1 MPPSWARRAL
11 QVPEPPHDGQEPIAD
26 TGAGPPTPPL
36 QLGGSTLS
44 VVVETPHFFC
54 LNPKTGA
61 GSTVG

>member
-1 MPPSWARRAL
+1 MGRSPL
-11 QVPEPPHDGQEPIAD
+11 QTLVQDHLP
-26 TGAGPPTPPL
+26 PPL

-61 GSTVG
+61 GGTVG